1 MIEYDGTENNMANTA
16 LLAGDRWLVRVVKRD
31 DRYGLNDCLVHDE
44 DDPLVE
50 FYDAEY
56 RGSGE
61 GREFGPRGQ
70 FVARYYWS
78 TLCKRPRGLGL
89 DLLSYEPKWK
99 LEWDEFE
106 CAWRLAFQMI
116 DPWGWGPALDYDEIC
131 ILRGE

>member
-1 MIEYDGTENNMANTA
+1 MTEYDGTENNMANTA

-99 LEWDEFE
+99 LTWDEFE